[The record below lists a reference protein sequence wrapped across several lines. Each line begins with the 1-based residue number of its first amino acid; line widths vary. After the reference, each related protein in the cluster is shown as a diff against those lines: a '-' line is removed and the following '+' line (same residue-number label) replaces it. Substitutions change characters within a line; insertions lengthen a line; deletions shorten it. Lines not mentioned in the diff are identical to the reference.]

1 MIAIVHFATLVV
13 TTVFAAGA
21 AVLFNW
27 LLLQG
32 AFHLMRPATAK
43 RIYAPV
49 RNELRRSK
57 LVRGT
62 GELAR
67 AFATHR

>member
-1 MIAIVHFATLVV
+1 MMAMMHFATLVI

-27 LLLQG
+27 MLLQG
-32 AFHLMRPATAK
+32 AFHLMRPATAR
-43 RIYAPV
+43 RIASPV
-49 RNELRRSK
+49 RSE

-67 AFATHR
+67 AFATHH